1 MKYEDLEVPDWD
13 LTASEAIDRFVQ
25 DWGEEGLRNIVLGLG
40 GSADGVGAIPRFGSP
55 NTGLTHKVEVE
66 ERTYVVTLRWRADE
80 KKRRLV
86 LEGVFIVRTDGGDLL
101 GSDLRELGWRE
112 LVALD
117 RRILKDMVDAT
128 LRMDREGLLS
138 EYGLDLSG
146 AEYVAEVMQDG
157 RRKYPED
164 HYRLVGRI
172 YNDESARGT
181 RDVIQATARDLTD
194 LHATEGIPWIPQKT
208 KSFPKTTVRNWIAT
222 ARKKGFIDDGPSS

>member
-25 DWGEEGLRNIVLGLG
+25 DWGK
-40 GSADGVGAIPRFGSP
+40 GVGAIPRVGSP

-128 LRMDREGLLS
+128 LGMDREGLLS